1 MKKTILYTL
10 SVVALAMV
18 SFTASAQ
25 KVAENQVEVKD
36 LSVTNSNDRVHIA
49 MNIDI
54 SQLEVGGDETMVL
67 TPVMKREDKSVELPS
82 IEVMGRRA
90 WLYWMRNGEQ
100 TVTKSPLYAEREA
113 TRTERKEGKKQLV
126 AYSAEVAYEPWMKD
140 AIISIN
146 EGSCGCSLALVA
158 LGSTPLKQVLH
169 DKYEPHYLLAF
180 VEPNPE
186 PIKVREESHTAYINF
201 WVDRYVILENYRNNK
216 VELASILNS
225 IDRVHQDEDLT
236 ITSITIEGWASPE
249 ATQAHNQTLSQNR
262 ANSLADYVSMK
273 TGIER
278 ERIEAIGRGE
288 DWVGLRKLV
297 DATPGLLY
305 RDKVYAL
312 IDDPALTLDEK
323 DYRLSQLMPPTI
335 YQRLMNEMY
344 PKLRRN
350 DYRIIYSVRNFNLE
364 EARALIDQ
372 NPYKLSID
380 EMYQVAG
387 SYERGSKEYQHVM
400 AVAAET
406 YPHEV
411 AAAVNAAVIKL
422 NNGDC
427 EGAVAILKLTDQ
439 EDANVQLTMGY
450 AYAVCGNNDKAREA
464 WQKAAAQG
472 SAEAMHNLKELEKS
486 LN

>member
-1 MKKTILYTL
+1 MKRTILYTL
-10 SVVALAMV
+10 SVVALVMFSV
-18 SFTASAQ
+18 TASAQ
-25 KVAENQVEVKD
+25 MVAENQVEVRN
-36 LSVTNSNDRVHIA
+36 LCVTNSNGRVQIA

-67 TPVMKREDKSVELPS
+67 TPVMKREERAVELPS
-82 IEVMGRRA
+82 VEVMGRRA
-90 WLYWMRNGEQ
+90 WLYWLRNGEQ
-100 TVTKSPLYAEREA
+100 TVTQSPLYVDREA
-113 TRTERKEGKKQLV
+113 TRTERKAGEKQMV
-126 AYSAEVAYEPWMKD
+126 AYRAEVAFEFWMKD

-146 EGSCGCSLALVA
+146 EGSCGCSLALIP
-158 LGSTPLKQVLH
+158 LGSTPLQQVLH

-201 WVDRYVILENYRNNK
+201 WVDKYFILENYKNNNR
-216 VELASILNS
+216 ELASIINS
-225 IDRVHQDEDLT
+225 IDRVHQDNDLT

-262 ANSLADYVSMK
+262 ANSLANYVSEK

-278 ERIEAIGRGE
+278 ERIEAVGCGE
-288 DWVGLRKLV
+288 DWTGLRKLV
-297 DATPGLLY
+297 DKTPGLLY

-312 IDDPALTLDEK
+312 IDDPTLTLDEK

-350 DYRIIYSVRNFNLE
+350 DYRIVYSVRNFNLE
-364 EARALIDQ
+364 EARALIDE

-406 YPHEV
+406 YPNEV
-411 AAAVNAAVIKL
+411 AAAVNAAVVKL
-422 NNGDC
+422 NAGDC
-427 EGAVAILKLTDQ
+427 EGAVATLKRTNQD
-439 EDANVQLTMGY
+439 DANVQLTMGY
-450 AYAVCGNNDKAREA
+450 AYIVCGNTDKAREA
-464 WQKAAAQG
+464 WQKAAVQG
-472 SAEAMHNLKELEKS
+472 SVEAKHNLEELAKS